1 MPTRKYIN
9 RMIAGFKGFHAY
21 YYEQRGEL
29 FESLTTEGQRPPIM
43 LIGCSDSR
51 VDPAIMLHFEPGD
64 VFTVRNVANLI
75 PAYEPH
81 GPHAGVCAALEF
93 GVRDL
98 VVSHIVV
105 LGHSQCGGIHELI
118 RLARQTTDDDR
129 EFLASWVSIGT
140 QAVERHAERIKEINA
155 SDPNATREI
164 EQTAVA
170 LSISNLMTYPWIA
183 ERVHHERLTLH
194 GWWADLRV
202 GELWGLNQDSG
213 KFEKLC

>member
-1 MPTRKYIN
+1 MPYRNIIN
-9 RMIAGFKGFHAY
+9 RLIAGFKGFHAY

-29 FESLTTEGQRPPIM
+29 FESLVKDGQRPPIM

-64 VFTVRNVANLI
+64 VFTVRNVANLV
-75 PAYEPH
+75 PPYELGGAH
-81 GPHAGVCAALEF
+81 SGVSAALEF
-93 GVRDL
+93 AVRDL

-118 RLARQTTDDDR
+118 RLAHHPVDDR
-129 EFLASWVSIGT
+129 EFLGFWVSIGKE
-140 QAVERHAERIKEINA
+140 AVEHLQAEFGDHKPIPPA
-155 SDPNATREI
+155 QI
-164 EQTAVA
+164 EQATIA

-183 ERVHHERLTLH
+183 ERVRRERLLLH
-194 GWWADLRV
+194 GWWADLEN
-202 GELWGLNQDSG
+202 GELWGLNHTIK

>member
-1 MPTRKYIN
+1 MPTHRVIN

-43 LIGCSDSR
+43 LLGCSDSR

-64 VFTVRNVANLI
+64 VFTVRNVANLV
-75 PAYEPH
+75 PEYQPR

-98 VVSHIVV
+98 AVSHIVV

-118 RLARQTTDDDR
+118 RLAAQSADDR
-129 EFLASWVSIGT
+129 EFLGAWVSIGK
-140 QAVERHAERIKEINA
+140 QAVDRWFERLKDSKVH
-155 SDPNATREI
+155 DPDTAKEI

-183 ERVHHERLTLH
+183 ERVRHDRLALH

-202 GELWGLNQDSG
+202 GELWGLNQGTNNFDR
-213 KFEKLC
+213 LC